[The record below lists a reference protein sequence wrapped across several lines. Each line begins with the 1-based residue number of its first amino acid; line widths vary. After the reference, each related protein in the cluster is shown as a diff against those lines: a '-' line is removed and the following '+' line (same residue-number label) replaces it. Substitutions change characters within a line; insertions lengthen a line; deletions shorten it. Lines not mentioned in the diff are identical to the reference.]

1 MYYRADV
8 YKDAV
13 VKNSFIANSVD
24 VLKSKAEPYIKDDK
38 VTQIVV
44 SEVKDIGFFKENIIN
59 FVLKY
64 RIIQKEYTVFFS
76 VQFKNRRR
84 IWI

>member
-13 VKNSFIANSVD
+13 IKNSFIANSIE

-38 VTQIVV
+38 TTQIVV
-44 SEVKDIGFFKENIIN
+44 SEVKDIGFFKVPTELEEY
-59 FVLKY
+59 LKCK
-64 RIIQKEYTVFFS
+64 IL
-76 VQFKNRRR
+76 
-84 IWI
+84 

>member
-24 VLKSKAEPYIKDDK
+24 VLKSKAEQMCIRDSYSI
-38 VTQIVV
+38 
-44 SEVKDIGFFKENIIN
+44 FII
-59 FVLKY
+59 F
-64 RIIQKEYTVFFS
+64 ICIC
-76 VQFKNRRR
+76 
-84 IWI
+84 

>member
-13 VKNSFIANSVD
+13 IKNSFIAGSIE
-24 VLKSKAEPYIKDDK
+24 VLKAKSQPFIEDPK

-44 SEVKDIGFFKENIIN
+44 SEVNEIGFFKLPKEIESIIE
-59 FVLKY
+59 
-64 RIIQKEYTVFFS
+64 KELML
-76 VQFKNRRR
+76 
-84 IWI
+84 